1 MARAAAAE
9 EKKRRVSLEEHFD
22 ANVSE
27 AVAKAIAA
35 AATRLLDKMPEEEE
49 EEEEFG
55 GVDQERER
63 GDVERE
69 LLRRSEGDDYLS
81 DTKENDHGDGDA
93 SRPEHVRALP
103 SVARVGEGEDG
114 SQVNVLEMNI
124 VPGED
129 ALSEED
135 GDDGDSSVE
144 GTEDTQG
151 RGWAENVWKG
161 LFRFCLPSTGSRHN
175 TLPRNVN

>member
-27 AVAKAIAA
+27 AVAEAIAA

-49 EEEEFG
+49 DGEEVR
-55 GVDQERER
+55 GVDQERET
-63 GDVERE
+63 GDAERE
-69 LLRRSEGDDYLS
+69 LFRMREEDDHVS

-93 SRPEHVRALP
+93 SRPGHVRAQP
-103 SVARVGEGEDG
+103 SVARGGEGEDDPQG
-114 SQVNVLEMNI
+114 NVVEINI

-129 ALSEED
+129 ALSDEY
-135 GDDGDSSVE
+135 GDMSEE
-144 GTEDTQG
+144 GTEG
-151 RGWAENVWKG
+151 RGWAGNVWKG
-161 LFRFCLPSTGSRHN
+161 LFRFCLPSTGNCHN